1 MVCHGRRSHDQ
12 SVSRLG
18 NPQTGPTLPDWHRS
32 ARQGRTGRH
41 PERLVERSRAS
52 PTHAPAHPPP
62 APKIPGLAP
71 QWIDR
76 QDAALAAEL
85 ASVARIFVS
94 LSSDLSKTPPMT
106 SRSLPLNTSKQ
117 ADRPQISI

>member
-18 NPQTGPTLPDWHRS
+18 DPQTGPALPDWHRS

-52 PTHAPAHPPP
+52 ATHAPAHPAP

-71 QWIDR
+71 QFIDQ
-76 QDAALAAEL
+76 QDAALAAEMNGAPTDI
-85 ASVARIFVS
+85 ASGEGWVAVIDPLHQSGDYRGSLFFV
-94 LSSDLSKTPPMT
+94 K
-106 SRSLPLNTSKQ
+106 
-117 ADRPQISI
+117 AIHF